1 MPTTNRQ
8 DSEELALFSCLGA
21 DTCCTPH
28 LRGHIPIKQLPPPLF
43 QNTPC
48 VCYAA
53 TLAAIFTLLTR
64 LKPLKVSA
72 NTDQNLGKRWTPL
85 KVQAC
90 APRVLFLEDSTIAR
104 VYQCKSIAMCDHGIV
119 TTKTLLL
126 EMLILFGSD
135 EFLNICPIDKLEEVI
150 VVPNEV
156 RCPSSS
162 RQVSSSNSS
171 AADQQGY
178 RPTGR

>member
-1 MPTTNRQ
+1 
-8 DSEELALFSCLGA
+8 
-21 DTCCTPH
+21 
-28 LRGHIPIKQLPPPLF
+28 
-43 QNTPC
+43 
-48 VCYAA
+48 
-53 TLAAIFTLLTR
+53 
-64 LKPLKVSA
+64 
-72 NTDQNLGKRWTPL
+72 
-85 KVQAC
+85 
-90 APRVLFLEDSTIAR
+90 
-104 VYQCKSIAMCDHGIV
+104 MCDHGIV